1 MLFLR
6 FCQPYFFKP
15 ERTVTDGQFLEWTIS
30 RHGAAGRE
38 YSPEGHPKQGAGPEG
53 RDTAQERGDGT
64 QEDDAHSGDTTEQSC
79 ALAEDLG
86 RDGYA
91 GRHRAGAGKWNGP
104 TGCSGYAFVVGR
116 PGGRYGHGDR
126 CDYFRDKGLSPEGV
140 REAQPHFIGRLTAA
154 GRESQQRGMS
164 LEALQRKNRMDE
176 LELQKEEASWIERS
190 VEVTDEN
197 GLPANDANGKP
208 IRRPLTAEELR
219 RLDVDKNW
227 KFDSTNLAWI
237 NSLTQDVVPLSSE
250 LYKFIRDRRLAAKGK
265 APMSEATISDIA
277 NTTSLM
283 HQARVLRSM
292 LYGTRIG
299 LDGKERSGT
308 KFTLENAKILRDFLG
323 GGVWGEIKRKFTT
336 ARCH

>member
-1 MLFLR
+1 MASFWSGLFQGMEPLGGNIAQRVTLNREQARKDEIRRRKEAMEHRRMMLTLAI
-6 FCQPYFFKP
+6 QQNNPALLQKTLGEMDMP
-15 ERTVTDGQFLEWTIS
+15 EGTGRALESGMVPQVVQGMPSSLVDPEGGMGTAI
-30 RHGAAGRE
+30 AAG
-38 YSPEGHPKQGAGPEG
+38 
-53 RDTAQERGDGT
+53 
-64 QEDDAHSGDTTEQSC
+64 
-79 ALAEDLG
+79 
-86 RDGYA
+86 
-91 GRHRAGAGKWNGP
+91 
-104 TGCSGYAFVVGR
+104 
-116 PGGRYGHGDR
+116 
-126 CDYFRDKGLSPEGV
+126 DYFRDKGLSPEGV